1 MCAEKG
7 FYMQKPGGKI
17 IFTEPMKSDGIAFCE
32 KRRIFTLLVSRRG
45 EIKCP
50 KSWGTFN
57 VFQITNSRLNTN

>member
-1 MCAEKG
+1 MVKL
-7 FYMQKPGGKI
+7 

-32 KRRIFTLLVSRRG
+32 KRRIFTRLVSRRG

-50 KSWGTFN
+50 KSWGTFK